1 MSEMNQLTRRLG
13 WSALFIAVATY
24 AIFFSPL
31 WIFLIAVEVF
41 IVLGLLEY
49 FNLARQ
55 KGFPL
60 NSYLG
65 LVFGVLFPLP
75 FQFLG
80 DPAIFTA
87 ATLAFF
93 IFYFRPQL
101 KEHALINT
109 ALSLFGLV
117 YVAWFFSFL
126 AKIRVLEHGALWVFY
141 VILIIKAG
149 DAGAY
154 FVGKKFGSHK
164 YIVHI
169 SPNKSVEG
177 SIAGFVVTVLLS
189 LLSKLYL
196 KDIPF
201 SHLAI
206 LGIILGI
213 LGQLGDLAESLL
225 KRDAGVKDSGNIP
238 GLGGVLDVL
247 DSLLLAIPV
256 TYYYLTVVLEIY

>member
-1 MSEMNQLTRRLG
+1 
-13 WSALFIAVATY
+13 
-24 AIFFSPL
+24 
-31 WIFLIAVEVF
+31 
-41 IVLGLLEY
+41 
-49 FNLARQ
+49 
-55 KGFPL
+55 
-60 NSYLG
+60 
-65 LVFGVLFPLP
+65 
-75 FQFLG
+75 
-80 DPAIFTA
+80 
-87 ATLAFF
+87 LAFF

-154 FVGKKFGSHK
+154 FIGKKFGSHK
-164 YIVHI
+164 YIIHI

-177 SIAGFVVTVLLS
+177 SIAGFVVTFLLS

-196 KDIPF
+196 KDIPL

-206 LGIILGI
+206 LGIVLGV